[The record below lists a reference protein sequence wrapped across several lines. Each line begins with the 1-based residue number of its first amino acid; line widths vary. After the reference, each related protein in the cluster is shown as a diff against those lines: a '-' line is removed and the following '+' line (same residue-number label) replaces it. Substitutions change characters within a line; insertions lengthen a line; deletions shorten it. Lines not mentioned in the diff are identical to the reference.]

1 MPRKTL
7 RRKARR
13 GGAPAGPNNV
23 PKGENNNNSIRA
35 CCNERDRALEM
46 LGQKNLEIRSLN
58 EEISNLNNLLQNARN
73 PRANAGLMAA
83 RLNSTVRRNHRIPFA
98 PA

>member
-13 GGAPAGPNNV
+13 GGAPAGPNNS
-23 PKGENNNNSIRA
+23 NNNIRV
-35 CCNERDRALEM
+35 CCEERDRALEM

-58 EEISNLNNLLQNARN
+58 EEISNLNNLLKNAAN

-98 PA
+98 HM

>member
-1 MPRKTL
+1 
-7 RRKARR
+7 
-13 GGAPAGPNNV
+13 
-23 PKGENNNNSIRA
+23 
-35 CCNERDRALEM
+35 M

-58 EEISNLNNLLQNARN
+58 EEISNLNNLLKNAAN

-98 PA
+98 HM